1 MPSVLR
7 KKIEAGA
14 GLPPTI
20 LRNVA
25 FWEALYSGVSDWAG
39 DSMDGAVVPAPE
51 VRRVLAGD
59 EAREFLE
66 NRTTFFFNA
75 AISPG
80 LCAVAADT
88 AGAARSAARRLGQ
101 DFETA
106 RQSTP
111 LFLRLMFEAPA
122 IALWRRLAED
132 LEGHDPAIQ
141 SPPMVE
147 AHQAAGM
154 FDPAARYLLVAYGVM
169 PDATRSQVWA
179 VFHLDYVLRQTV
191 LAEQR
196 AADSKRRN
204 ASPALHASVMTSPI
218 RLDAVL
224 DRITMTIAE
233 CSRLNV
239 GDVILL
245 PDTDPRF
252 VSLSADTV
260 NGSINIGQ
268 CELGVWKRQRALKLK
283 QPMLE
288 PFTQEVAKM

>member
-20 LRNVA
+20 LRNQD
-25 FWEALYSGVSDWAG
+25 FWEALHGGMAQWA
-39 DSMDGAVVPAPE
+39 SEAMDGAIAPAPE
-51 VRRVLAGD
+51 VRRVMTGD
-59 EAREFLE
+59 DAREFLDQ
-66 NRTTFFFNA
+66 RTVFFFNS

-80 LCAVAADT
+80 LCAVGADT
-88 AGAARSAARRLGQ
+88 AGAARCAAQRLGQ
-101 DFETA
+101 DFDTA

-111 LFLRLMFEAPA
+111 LFLKLMFEAPA
-122 IALWRRLAED
+122 VALWRRLAAD
-132 LEGHDPAIQ
+132 LESHDGSIQ
-141 SPPMVE
+141 SPPMGGP
-147 AHQAAGM
+147 HQAAGG
-154 FDPAARYLLVAYGVM
+154 FEPASRYLLVAYGVM
-169 PDATRSQVWA
+169 PDAMRSQAWA
-179 VFHLDYVLRQTV
+179 VFSLDYVLRQTL

-204 ASPALHASVMTSPI
+204 ASPALHASVMTSSI

-233 CSRLNV
+233 CSRLNI
-239 GDVILL
+239 GDVIPL

-260 NGSINIGQ
+260 NGSISIGQ
-268 CELGVWKRQRALKLK
+268 CEMGVWKRQRALKLK

>member
-1 MPSVLR
+1 MSSVLR

-20 LRNVA
+20 LRNLA
-25 FWEALYSGVSDWAG
+25 FWEGLHGAVSDWAG
-39 DSMDGAVVPAPE
+39 EAMDGGVAPAPE
-51 VRRVLAGD
+51 VRRVTTGE
-59 EAREFLE
+59 EAREFLAQ
-66 NRTTFFFNA
+66 RTAFFFNS

-80 LCAVAADT
+80 LCAVAADA

-111 LFLRLMFEAPA
+111 LFLKLMFEAPA
-122 IALWRRLAED
+122 VALWRRLAED
-132 LEGHDPAIQ
+132 LDGHDPAIQ

-147 AHQAAGM
+147 AHQAAGG
-154 FDPAARYLLVAYGVM
+154 FEAASRYLLVAYGVM

-179 VFHLDYVLRQTV
+179 VFNLDYVLRLTLQ
-191 LAEQR
+191 AEQR

-204 ASPALHASVMTSPI
+204 ASPALHASVMTSSI

-233 CSRLNV
+233 CSRLNI
-239 GDVILL
+239 GDVIPL

-268 CELGVWKRQRALKLK
+268 CEMGVWKRQRALKLK
-283 QPMLE
+283 RPILE